1 MSLEHEEQEE
11 IEPEQ
16 EPAPEEQE
24 EIEPEQELA
33 PEEQEEQEEIEPEQ
47 EPAPEEQEEQEE
59 IEPEQEPAPEEQEEI
74 EPEQEPAPEEQE
86 EQEEI
91 EPEQE
96 LAPEEQEEQEEIEP
110 EQEPA
115 REGQEASSESQAP
128 PAAAEADVKPELL
141 EGEVTSGEKTK
152 AATSPGTSLSDGV
165 DDLPVLPLRGIVV
178 YPMMWLPL
186 TIGQERSIKLVEDTL
201 PKSRIIALVTS
212 RDESVEV
219 PSPEQI
225 HEIGTAA
232 QVHRVLK
239 APDGT
244 IRLAVQGLER
254 IRLTE
259 YIQEEPYL
267 RARVEILP
275 ETLEEGLEIDGSA
288 RAVLDLFR
296 RLVELDGQMP
306 DELAVMAANVENARQ
321 LAYLVASSMRLE
333 MNDAQ
338 LLIEIDSV
346 QDKLLRLTKHLH
358 NEVEV
363 MELGNKIQSQAQG
376 EMEKMQK
383 DFFLREQIK
392 AIQKELGDEDEQEAD
407 IRELEE
413 RIAAAGMPEEAH
425 KESLRELNRM
435 RRMPIQ
441 AAEYSVI
448 KTYLDLMVSLP
459 WQQTTEDN
467 LDIMHAREVLEED
480 HYGLDE
486 IKDRIVEYLAVRKLR
501 AVRKGQR
508 EDNEKEDVR
517 DKIRREREG
526 VLLCFVGPPG
536 VGKTSLGIS
545 IARAMGRKFM
555 RMALGGVRD
564 EAEIRGFR
572 RTYIGS
578 MPGRIIQSLRRVETK
593 NPVIML
599 DEVDKLGRDFR
610 GDPTSALLEVLD
622 PEQNREFRDHYIDV
636 PFDLSEVM
644 FITTANVLDTIP
656 GPLRDRMEIIHLSSY
671 TEHEKVKI
679 AQQYLVGRQIR
690 ENGLREGEIVFD
702 GASLHKI
709 VHDYTREAGVRNME
723 REIGKICRKVA
734 AEVAALQPYWIQAPL
749 PLGLD
754 DSDSQQGYLEYP
766 KVNGEGLAASGKSN
780 GGKESR
786 APLPQLS
793 AVAEAPFLPVQITPD
808 SLVEYLGKSRFQR
821 EEIANRT
828 RMPGVAVGLS
838 WTMAGGEILF
848 FEATKMPG
856 KKGFELTGQLGEV
869 MKESAHTALSY
880 VRSRASELNIPP
892 DFFEK
897 IDIHLHIPEGALPKD
912 GPSAGVTMVTAIVSM
927 LTGRPIHP
935 EIGMTGEVTL
945 RGKVLRIGGLKE
957 KVLAAARAGLATVVL
972 PAANEAD
979 LEDLPENVRETMK
992 FIPVETV
999 DEVLETALME
1009 ESVWPKVTDS
1019 TDMPETPEEQATGE
1033 AEKDSIERIE
1043 YASRPDRSVS
1053 GTAVFEI
1060 ESSQ

>member
-1 MSLEHEEQEE
+1 MSLEPEEREVQEEDEQE
-11 IEPEQ
+11 IEDSGEEEDLSGEGLESDAPTASDPPEQ
-16 EPAPEEQE
+16 PADDGTPSEAEE
-24 EIEPEQELA
+24 
-33 PEEQEEQEEIEPEQ
+33 
-47 EPAPEEQEEQEE
+47 
-59 IEPEQEPAPEEQEEI
+59 
-74 EPEQEPAPEEQE
+74 
-86 EQEEI
+86 
-91 EPEQE
+91 
-96 LAPEEQEEQEEIEP
+96 
-110 EQEPA
+110 
-115 REGQEASSESQAP
+115 GDGS
-128 PAAAEADVKPELL
+128 
-141 EGEVTSGEKTK
+141 K
-152 AATSPGTSLSDGV
+152 ATSLSDV
-165 DDLPVLPLRGIVV
+165 ADDLPVLPLRGIVV

-186 TIGQERSIKLVEDTL
+186 TIGQERSIKLVEDAL
-201 PKSRIIALVTS
+201 PQSRIIALATS
-212 RDESVEV
+212 KDESLEE
-219 PSPEQI
+219 PGAEQI
-225 HEIGTAA
+225 CEIGTAA

-259 YIQEEPYL
+259 YIQEKPYL
-267 RARVEILP
+267 RARVEVLP
-275 ETLEEGLEIDGSA
+275 ETLEEGLELDASA
-288 RAVLDLFR
+288 RAVQDLFR

-333 MNDAQ
+333 INDSQ
-338 LLIEIDSV
+338 RLLEIDSV
-346 QDKLLRLTKHLH
+346 QEKLLRLTQLLH
-358 NEVEV
+358 NEVDV

-392 AIQKELGDEDEQEAD
+392 AIQKELGEEDEQEAD

-413 RIAAAGMPEEAH
+413 RIEAAGMPEEAH

-467 LDIMHAREVLEED
+467 LDINHARKVLDED
-480 HYGLDE
+480 HYGLEE

-501 AVRKGQR
+501 AARKEQR
-508 EDNEKEDVR
+508 EEAEEEDAR

-545 IARAMGRKFM
+545 VARAMGRKFM

-593 NPVIML
+593 NPVFML

-622 PEQNREFRDHYIDV
+622 PEQNREFRDHYLDV

-656 GPLRDRMEIIHLSSY
+656 GPLRDRMEVIQLSSY
-671 TEHEKVKI
+671 TEQEKVKI
-679 AQQYLVGRQIR
+679 AQQYLVARQIK
-690 ENGLREGEIVFD
+690 ENGLREGEIVFED
-702 GASLHKI
+702 EAVRKI
-709 VHDYTREAGVRNME
+709 VHDYTREAGVRNLE

-734 AEVAALQPYWIQAPL
+734 ATIAAMQPYWVQPPL
-749 PLGLD
+749 PLRLD
-754 DSDSQQGYLEYP
+754 DSDSQQGYVEDS
-766 KVNGEGLAASGKSN
+766 KVNGEGKAADAQAAGDKGSGV
-780 GGKESR
+780 
-786 APLPQLS
+786 PLPQLS
-793 AVAEAPFLPVQITPD
+793 AVAEAPFSPVLITPD
-808 SLVEYLGKSRFQR
+808 SLVEYLGKRRFQR
-821 EEIANRT
+821 EEIADRT
-828 RMPGVAVGLS
+828 SMPGVAVGLS
-838 WTMAGGEILF
+838 WTMTGGEILF

-856 KKGFELTGQLGEV
+856 KKGFVLTGQLGEV
-869 MKESAHTALSY
+869 MKESAQAALSY
-880 VRSRASELNIPP
+880 VRSRAQELDIAPH
-892 DFFEK
+892 FFED

-912 GPSAGVTMVTAIVSM
+912 GPSAGVTMVTAIASL
-927 LTGRPIHP
+927 LTGRPVRP
-935 EIGMTGEVTL
+935 EVGMTGEVTL

-957 KVLAAARAGLATVVL
+957 KVLAAARAGLGTVVM

-979 LEDLPENVRETMK
+979 LEDLPDNVRERMT

-999 DEVLETALME
+999 DEVLKVALQE
-1009 ESVWPKVTDS
+1009 GPAP
-1019 TDMPETPEEQATGE
+1019 PEQPDAAEGPAVRKELSDGE
-1033 AEKDSIERIE
+1033 AAEPSIEQVE
-1043 YASRPDRSVS
+1043 YASRARLS
-1053 GTAVFEI
+1053 GFGHGAI
-1060 ESSQ
+1060 EPREK

>member
-1 MSLEHEEQEE
+1 MSSEPKEKEEKQTVE
-11 IEPEQ
+11 
-16 EPAPEEQE
+16 EPAVED
-24 EIEPEQELA
+24 
-33 PEEQEEQEEIEPEQ
+33 
-47 EPAPEEQEEQEE
+47 PA
-59 IEPEQEPAPEEQEEI
+59 AD
-74 EPEQEPAPEEQE
+74 
-86 EQEEI
+86 
-91 EPEQE
+91 
-96 LAPEEQEEQEEIEP
+96 
-110 EQEPA
+110 
-115 REGQEASSESQAP
+115 SESEPTSDETEVETEPVVAENNDAP
-128 PAAAEADVKPELL
+128 GDDAEAKD
-141 EGEVTSGEKTK
+141 TK
-152 AATSPGTSLSDGV
+152 EPSLSDV
-165 DDLPVLPLRGIVV
+165 ADDLPVLPLRGIVV

-186 TIGQERSIKLVEDTL
+186 TIGQERSIKLVEESL
-201 PKSRIIALVTS
+201 PQNRIIALVTS
-212 RDESVEV
+212 RDESVEE
-219 PSPEQI
+219 PAPDQLY
-225 HEIGTAA
+225 EIGTAA

-254 IRLTE
+254 IRLKE
-259 YIQEEPYL
+259 YIQEKPYL
-267 RARVEILP
+267 RARVEVLP
-275 ETLEEGLEIDGSA
+275 ETLEEGLELDGTA
-288 RAVLDLFR
+288 RAVQDLFR

-338 LLIEIDSV
+338 ELLEIDSV
-346 QDKLLRLTKHLH
+346 QEKLLRLTHLLH
-358 NEVEV
+358 NEVDV
-363 MELGNKIQSQAQG
+363 TELGNKIQSQAQG

-383 DFFLREQIK
+383 DFFLREQMK
-392 AIQKELGDEDEQEAD
+392 AIQKELGEEDEQEAD

-413 RIAAAGMPEEAH
+413 RIEAAGMPEEAH

-459 WQQTTEDN
+459 WQKTTEDN
-467 LDIMHAREVLEED
+467 LDITHAREVLEED
-480 HYGLDE
+480 HYGLEE

-501 AVRKGQR
+501 AARKAQR
-508 EDNEKEDVR
+508 EDDEEEDAR

-555 RMALGGVRD
+555 RLALGGVRD

-593 NPVIML
+593 NPVFML

-622 PEQNREFRDHYIDV
+622 PEQNREFRDHYLDV

-656 GPLRDRMEIIHLSSY
+656 GPLRDRMEIIQLSSY

-679 AQQYLVGRQIR
+679 AQQYLVARQIR

-702 GASLHKI
+702 DDALRKI
-709 VHDYTREAGVRNME
+709 VHDYTREAGVRNLE

-734 AEVAALQPYWIQAPL
+734 ANIAAMQPYWVQPPL

-754 DSDSQQGYLEYP
+754 DSQTQQGYLEDQA
-766 KVNGEGLAASGKSN
+766 VNGEGHSANGQSGVAKDAA
-780 GGKESR
+780 
-786 APLPQLS
+786 APLPQLT
-793 AVAEAPFLPVQITPD
+793 AVAEAPFSPVHIKPD
-808 SLVEYLGKSRFQR
+808 SLVEYLGKRRFQR
-821 EEIANRT
+821 EEIADRT
-828 RMPGVAVGLS
+828 SMPGVAVGLS
-838 WTMAGGEILF
+838 WTMTGGEILF

-856 KKGFELTGQLGEV
+856 KKGFVLTGQLGEV
-869 MKESAHTALSY
+869 MKESAQAALSY
-880 VRSRASELNIPP
+880 VRSRAPELNIPP
-892 DFFEK
+892 DFFEE
-897 IDIHLHIPEGALPKD
+897 IDLHLHIPEGALPKD
-912 GPSAGVTMVTAIVSM
+912 GPSAGVTMVTAIASL
-927 LTGRPIHP
+927 LTGRPVDP
-935 EIGMTGEVTL
+935 DVGMTGEVTL

-957 KVLAAARAGLATVVL
+957 KVLAAARAGLSTIIM

-979 LEDLPENVRETMK
+979 LEDLPENVRDLLK
-992 FIPVETV
+992 FIPVDTV
-999 DEVLETALME
+999 DEVLDTALL
-1009 ESVWPKVTDS
+1009 DLS
-1019 TDMPETPEEQATGE
+1019 TVPEAPTSTNAPDPRRQRPADEE
-1033 AEKDSIERIE
+1033 AEDAPQQIE
-1043 YASRPDRSVS
+1043 YASQA
-1053 GTAVFEI
+1053 G
-1060 ESSQ
+1060 

>member
-1 MSLEHEEQEE
+1 MSLEQEEKEEKEEQDE
-11 IEPEQ
+11 IELE
-16 EPAPEEQE
+16 EETAPEEQE
-24 EIEPEQELA
+24 TSGEIEA
-33 PEEQEEQEEIEPEQ
+33 T
-47 EPAPEEQEEQEE
+47 
-59 IEPEQEPAPEEQEEI
+59 
-74 EPEQEPAPEEQE
+74 
-86 EQEEI
+86 
-91 EPEQE
+91 
-96 LAPEEQEEQEEIEP
+96 
-110 EQEPA
+110 
-115 REGQEASSESQAP
+115 
-128 PAAAEADVKPELL
+128 PAAAEVDTDPGQL
-141 EGEVTSGEKTK
+141 EGEVALELK
-152 AATSPGTSLSDGV
+152 AEAESSPESSLDDV
-165 DDLPVLPLRGIVV
+165 ADDLPVLPLRGLVV

-186 TIGQERSIKLVEDTL
+186 TIGQGRSIQLVEDTL
-201 PKSRIIALVTS
+201 PQSRIIALVTS
-212 RDESVEV
+212 RDESVEE

-225 HEIGTAA
+225 YEIGTAA

-254 IRLTE
+254 IRLKE
-259 YIQEEPYL
+259 YIQEKPYL
-267 RARVEILP
+267 RARVEVLP
-275 ETLEEGLEIDGSA
+275 ETLEEGLELDGSA
-288 RAVLDLFR
+288 RAVQDLFR

-338 LLIEIDSV
+338 QLIEIDSV
-346 QDKLLRLTKHLH
+346 QEKLLRLTQLLH
-358 NEVEV
+358 NEVDV

-376 EMEKMQK
+376 EMEKLQK

-392 AIQKELGDEDEQEAD
+392 AIQKELGEEDEQEAD

-425 KESLRELNRM
+425 KEAQRELNRM

-467 LDIMHAREVLEED
+467 LDITHARDVLEED
-480 HYGLDE
+480 HYGLEE

-501 AVRKGQR
+501 SVRKAQR
-508 EDNEKEDVR
+508 EDIEEEDTR

-545 IARAMGRKFM
+545 IARATGRKFI
-555 RMALGGVRD
+555 RLALGGVRD

-593 NPVIML
+593 NPVFML

-622 PEQNREFRDHYIDV
+622 PEQNREFRDHYLDV

-644 FITTANVLDTIP
+644 FITTANMLDTIP
-656 GPLRDRMEIIHLSSY
+656 GPLRDRMEVIQLSSY
-671 TEHEKVKI
+671 TENEKVKI
-679 AQQYLVGRQIR
+679 AQQYLVARQIK

-702 GASLHKI
+702 DAALHKI
-709 VHDYTREAGVRNME
+709 VHDYTREAGVRNLE

-734 AEVAALQPYWIQAPL
+734 ATIAAMQPYWIQAPL

-754 DSDSQQGYLEYP
+754 NSDSQQGFVEDP
-766 KVNGEGLAASGKSN
+766 KINGDGLASDGQSN
-780 GGKESR
+780 GGKDSGV
-786 APLPQLS
+786 PLPQLTS
-793 AVAEAPFLPVQITPD
+793 VAEAPFSPVHITSD
-808 SLVEYLGKSRFQR
+808 TLVEYLGKRRYQR
-821 EEIANRT
+821 EEIADRT
-828 RMPGVAVGLS
+828 SMPGVAVGLS
-838 WTMAGGEILF
+838 WTMSGGEILF

-856 KKGFELTGQLGEV
+856 KKGFVLTGQLGDV
-869 MKESAHTALSY
+869 MKESAQAALSY
-880 VRSRASELNIPP
+880 VRSRASELGIPT
-892 DFFEK
+892 DFFEDV
-897 IDIHLHIPEGALPKD
+897 DIHLHIPEGALPKD
-912 GPSAGVTMVTAIVSM
+912 GPSAGVTMVTAIASL
-927 LTGRPIHP
+927 LTGRSVHP

-957 KVLAAARAGLATVVL
+957 KVLAAARAGLGTIIM
-972 PAANEAD
+972 PAANEVD
-979 LEDLPENVRETMK
+979 LEDLPENVRESMK
-992 FIPVETV
+992 FIPVDTV
-999 DEVLETALME
+999 DEVLEKALQKETFLPEPANSTEMPDKQDE
-1009 ESVWPKVTDS
+1009 EATK
-1019 TDMPETPEEQATGE
+1019 ETP
-1033 AEKDSIERIE
+1033 KDSLEKVE
-1043 YASRPDRSVS
+1043 YATLPGSSS
-1053 GTAVFEI
+1053 LETAVYDT

>member
-1 MSLEHEEQEE
+1 MSLEPEEREEQDEE
-11 IEPEQ
+11 VQDEEVQ
-16 EPAPEEQE
+16 PA
-24 EIEPEQELA
+24 
-33 PEEQEEQEEIEPEQ
+33 
-47 EPAPEEQEEQEE
+47 
-59 IEPEQEPAPEEQEEI
+59 
-74 EPEQEPAPEEQE
+74 
-86 EQEEI
+86 
-91 EPEQE
+91 
-96 LAPEEQEEQEEIEP
+96 
-110 EQEPA
+110 
-115 REGQEASSESQAP
+115 EATAEKEDLSSEDQESAAPADSQP
-128 PAAAEADVKPELL
+128 PSEAQDDDAQQDEAEEGDDSPTAALS
-141 EGEVTSGEKTK
+141 EV
-152 AATSPGTSLSDGV
+152 A

-186 TIGQERSIKLVEDTL
+186 TIGQERSIKLVEDAL
-201 PKSRIIALVTS
+201 PQSRIIALATS
-212 RDESVEV
+212 KDETLEE
-219 PSPEQI
+219 PGAEQI
-225 HEIGTAA
+225 CEIGTAA

-267 RARVEILP
+267 RARVEVLP
-275 ETLEEGLEIDGSA
+275 ETLEEGLEIDASG
-288 RAVLDLFR
+288 RAVQDLFR

-333 MNDAQ
+333 INESQ
-338 LLIEIDSV
+338 QVLEIDSV
-346 QDKLLRLTKHLH
+346 KEKLLRLTQLLH
-358 NEVEV
+358 NEVDV

-392 AIQKELGDEDEQEAD
+392 AIQKELGEEDEQEAD

-413 RIAAAGMPEEAH
+413 RIEKAGMPEEAH

-467 LDIMHAREVLEED
+467 LDINHARKVLDED
-480 HYGLDE
+480 HYGLEE

-501 AVRKGQR
+501 ASRKDQR
-508 EDNEKEDVR
+508 EEAEEDDAR

-545 IARAMGRKFM
+545 IARAMERKFM

-593 NPVIML
+593 NPVFML

-622 PEQNREFRDHYIDV
+622 PEQNREFRDHYLDV

-656 GPLRDRMEIIHLSSY
+656 GPLRDRMEVIQLSSY
-671 TEHEKVKI
+671 TEQEKVQI
-679 AQQYLVGRQIR
+679 AQQYLVARQIR
-690 ENGLREGEIVFD
+690 ENGLREGEIVFSD
-702 GASLHKI
+702 DAIRKI
-709 VHDYTREAGVRNME
+709 VHDYTREAGVRNLE

-734 AEVAALQPYWIQAPL
+734 ATIAALQPYWVQPPL
-749 PLGLD
+749 PLMLD
-754 DSDSQQGYLEYP
+754 DSDSQQGYLDDT
-766 KVNGEGLAASGKSN
+766 KVNGEGTGTATDTAKDTETQPANDSALPG
-780 GGKESR
+780 
-786 APLPQLS
+786 PLPQLS
-793 AVAEAPFLPVQITPD
+793 AVAEAPFSPVQITPD
-808 SLVEYLGKSRFQR
+808 SLVEYLGQRRFQR
-821 EEIANRT
+821 EEIADRT
-828 RMPGVAVGLS
+828 SIPGVAVGLS
-838 WTMAGGEILF
+838 WTMTGGEILF

-856 KKGFELTGQLGEV
+856 KKGFVLTGQLGDV
-869 MKESAHTALSY
+869 MKESAQAALSY
-880 VRSRASELNIPP
+880 VRSRAQELDIAPH
-892 DFFEK
+892 FFED
-897 IDIHLHIPEGALPKD
+897 IDMHLHIPEGALPKD
-912 GPSAGVTMVTAIVSM
+912 GPSAGVTMVTAIASL
-927 LTGRPIHP
+927 LTGKPVHP

-957 KVLAAARAGLATVVL
+957 KVLAAARAGLGTIIM

-979 LEDLPENVRETMK
+979 LEDLPDNVRESMK

-999 DEVLETALME
+999 DEVLKVALQ
-1009 ESVWPKVTDS
+1009 DS
-1019 TDMPETPEEQATGE
+1019 TVEPDQQVAAESPDLQQQESDGEPAERAIEQV
-1033 AEKDSIERIE
+1033 E
-1043 YASRPDRSVS
+1043 YASQSRSAS
-1053 GTAVFEI
+1053 FGYGTIDQERNN
-1060 ESSQ
+1060 E

>member
-1 MSLEHEEQEE
+1 MSDDKQEEERKEVEQEGADRPE
-11 IEPEQ
+11 SGPELGTGDAQEAQPLPVAEDSFASREPE
-16 EPAPEEQE
+16 
-24 EIEPEQELA
+24 
-33 PEEQEEQEEIEPEQ
+33 
-47 EPAPEEQEEQEE
+47 
-59 IEPEQEPAPEEQEEI
+59 
-74 EPEQEPAPEEQE
+74 
-86 EQEEI
+86 
-91 EPEQE
+91 
-96 LAPEEQEEQEEIEP
+96 
-110 EQEPA
+110 
-115 REGQEASSESQAP
+115 GNG
-128 PAAAEADVKPELL
+128 AAAEDGD
-141 EGEVTSGEKTK
+141 GEVAVESRLPDV
-152 AATSPGTSLSDGV
+152 A

-186 TIGQERSIKLVEDTL
+186 TIGQERSIKLVEDNL
-201 PKSRIIALVTS
+201 PQSRIIALVTS
-212 RDESVEV
+212 KDESIEE
-219 PSPEQI
+219 PSPDQI
-225 HEIGTAA
+225 YEIGTAA

-244 IRLAVQGLER
+244 VRLAVQGLER

-267 RARVEILP
+267 RARVEVLP
-275 ETLEEGLEIDGSA
+275 ETIEEGLDIDGSA
-288 RAVLDLFR
+288 RAVTDLFR

-321 LAYLVASSMRLE
+321 LAYLVASSIRLE
-333 MNDAQ
+333 LDDAQ
-338 LLIEIDSV
+338 QLLEMDSV
-346 QDKLLRLTKHLH
+346 QEKLLRLTQLLH
-358 NEVEV
+358 GEVDV

-392 AIQKELGDEDEQEAD
+392 AIQKELGEEDEQEAD

-413 RIAAAGMPEEAH
+413 RIESAGMPEEAH
-425 KESLRELNRM
+425 KEATRELNRM

-467 LDIMHAREVLEED
+467 LDINHARDVLEED

-486 IKDRIVEYLAVRKLR
+486 IKDRIVEYLAVRRLR
-501 AVRKGQR
+501 AARKAGQTSAKE
-508 EDNEKEDVR
+508 EDAR

-555 RMALGGVRD
+555 RLALGGVRD

-593 NPVIML
+593 NPVFML

-622 PEQNREFRDHYIDV
+622 PEQNREFRDHYLDV
-636 PFDLSEVM
+636 AFDLSEVM

-656 GPLRDRMEIIHLSSY
+656 GPLRDRMEVIQLSSY
-671 TEHEKVKI
+671 TEQEKVKI
-679 AQQYLVGRQIR
+679 AQQYLVLRQIK
-690 ENGLREGEIVFD
+690 ENGLRDGEIAF
-702 GASLHKI
+702 AEEALHKI
-709 VHDYTREAGVRNME
+709 VHDYTREAGVRNLE

-734 AEVAALQPYWIQAPL
+734 ATIASDVPFQLQAPL

-754 DSDSQQGYLEYP
+754 DTPSQQGFIEDRP
-766 KVNGEGLAASGKSN
+766 GGSAKPGNGAYAS
-780 GGKESR
+780 ETVR
-786 APLPQLS
+786 
-793 AVAEAPFLPVQITPD
+793 ITPD
-808 SLVEYLGKSRFQR
+808 SLVEYLGPRRFQR
-821 EEIANRT
+821 EEIADRT

-838 WTMAGGEILF
+838 WTMTGGEILF

-856 KKGFELTGQLGEV
+856 KKGFVLTGQLGDV
-869 MKESAHTALSY
+869 MKESAQAALSY
-880 VRSRASELNIPP
+880 VRSRARELNIPP
-892 DFFEK
+892 DFFE
-897 IDIHLHIPEGALPKD
+897 DVDLHLHIPEGALPKD
-912 GPSAGVTMVTAIVSM
+912 GPSAGVTMVTAIASL
-927 LTGRPIHP
+927 LTGRSVHP
-935 EIGMTGEVTL
+935 DIGMTGEITL

-957 KVLAAARAGLATVVL
+957 KVLAAARAGLNTIIM
-972 PAANEAD
+972 PAANKAD
-979 LEDLPENVRETMK
+979 LEELPENVRDSMR

-999 DEVLETALME
+999 DGVLEAALQHE
-1009 ESVWPKVTDS
+1009 AVLESEDVAHDTPAPTPDGPVAESDS
-1019 TDMPETPEEQATGE
+1019 DHLEQ
-1033 AEKDSIERIE
+1033 IE
-1043 YASRPDRSVS
+1043 YAS
-1053 GTAVFEI
+1053 
-1060 ESSQ
+1060 